1 MPDSTEYS
9 RKNKNL
15 FLRVILHVSLMVVLV
30 LGVMLLFF
38 YVWLPANTRHGSA
51 VAVPDIKGM
60 NLTEL
65 EDYLTKY
72 QLRYEVNDSLF
83 SSKYPPL
90 TVLSQ
95 YPKPGAVVKRNRKI
109 YIAVN
114 PVNPPKVKMPNL
126 KGRSLKSAE
135 LMLKS
140 HDLRIGKVIFVPD
153 IAKNTV
159 LNQQINGK
167 DVDPGDPLPKGT
179 KIDLLVSDGYGN
191 TEFDI
196 PNLVGMKRD
205 HAEFVILG
213 QGLQTGSI
221 SYVED
226 SDQAPGTIIRQ
237 NPAYEEG
244 KKVRAGDV
252 VDLWI
257 AGKRPGAAADT
268 PRREK
273 ESDE

>member
-1 MPDSTEYS
+1 MA
-9 RKNKNL
+9 
-15 FLRVILHVSLMVVLV
+15 FI
-30 LGVMLLFF
+30 LLFF
-38 YVWLPANTRHGSA
+38 YAWLPFNTHHGNA
-51 VAVPDIKGM
+51 VTVPDIKGM
-60 NLTEL
+60 NLEQL
-65 EDYLTKY
+65 EDFLTKY
-72 QLRYEVNDSLF
+72 QLRYEVNDSVF

-95 YPKPGAVVKRNRKI
+95 YPKPGAVVKKNRKI

-167 DVDPGDPLPKGT
+167 DIDSGDPLPKGT
-179 KIDLLVSDGYGN
+179 KVDLLISDGYGN

-196 PNLVGMKRD
+196 PNLVGMKREY
-205 HAEFVILG
+205 AEFVILG

-226 SDQAPGTIIRQ
+226 SDQAAGTIVKQ
-237 NPAYEEG
+237 NPVYEEG
-244 KKVRAGDV
+244 KKIQAGDV
-252 VDLWI
+252 IDLWI
-257 AGKRPGAAADT
+257 AGKKPGAAV
-268 PRREK
+268 PKKEK
-273 ESDE
+273 ESEE